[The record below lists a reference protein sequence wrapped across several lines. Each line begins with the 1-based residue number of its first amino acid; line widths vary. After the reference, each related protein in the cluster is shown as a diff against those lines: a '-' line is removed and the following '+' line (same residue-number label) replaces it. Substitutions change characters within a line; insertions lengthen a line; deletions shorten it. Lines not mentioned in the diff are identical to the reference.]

1 MLNRK
6 GQSTL
11 EYAIVVAIIVGG
23 LLAMQFYVKRGW
35 EGKLK
40 SAADDMG
47 EQFEPAKY
55 TGNLQLSS
63 SSAVTQ
69 NIAAGV
75 TTVTH
80 TANAVNAKSG
90 TDAVA
95 TWTTGAG
102 ADLYEG
108 Q

>member
-40 SAADDMG
+40 TAADDMG
-47 EQFEPAKY
+47 ENFEPAKF
-55 TGNLQLSS
+55 
-63 SSAVTQ
+63 
-69 NIAAGV
+69 
-75 TTVTH
+75 
-80 TANAVNAKSG
+80 TANYNLNSQSSVSQTVLNRVSRTNTNNAQSTKTG
-90 TDAVA
+90 ADHVA
-95 TWTTGAG
+95 TWTVGAG